1 MNAYS
6 NVTTNDS
13 IRELTDAELD
23 SVNGG
28 WLPVAIAIGGLL
40 LASYAQGY
48 REGSD
53 RARRENETG
62 RR

>member
-13 IRELTDAELD
+13 IRELTDEELD

-28 WLPVAIAIGGLL
+28 WLPVAIAIGGFL